1 MNTANTINIDTV
13 PRCALSPPLLGLR
26 MCGLD
31 YPINR
36 PSENF
41 NRLQNE
47 LGFIW
52 VGPEPQDGAKL
63 APNTLNKKQY

>member
-1 MNTANTINIDTV
+1 
-13 PRCALSPPLLGLR
+13 